1 MTAAEIEDAVSGVGL
16 EPLAAGIADKFQI
29 YLDLLQ
35 KWNARLNLTAIRD
48 PEEILQRHFI
58 ESIFAAQH
66 LPGQIQSLLDFGSGG
81 GFPGIPI
88 ALCRPEIHVTLG
100 ESQSKKAT
108 FLREAIRTL
117 GLENAEVYNG
127 RVERLRRTFKA
138 VTLRAVDKMQ
148 EACQIAV
155 GNVAPGG
162 YFVLFVTEDTSLAL
176 VSEFDQIDWAS
187 PALLPG
193 SSQRLL
199 LIGRSSID
207 VPRGTS
213 IP

>member
-16 EPLAAGIADKFQI
+16 EPLAASVADKFQI

-88 ALCRPEIHVTLG
+88 ALCRPEIPAEPIRRD
-100 ESQSKKAT
+100 EST
-108 FLREAIRTL
+108 
-117 GLENAEVYNG
+117 
-127 RVERLRRTFKA
+127 
-138 VTLRAVDKMQ
+138 
-148 EACQIAV
+148 
-155 GNVAPGG
+155 
-162 YFVLFVTEDTSLAL
+162 
-176 VSEFDQIDWAS
+176 AS
-187 PALLPG
+187 PGHPPPA
-193 SSQRLL
+193 SA
-199 LIGRSSID
+199 RS
-207 VPRGTS
+207 PRVRSGWT
-213 IP
+213 

>member
-48 PEEILQRHFI
+48 PEKILQRHFI
-58 ESIFAAQH
+58 ECIFAAQH

-88 ALCRPEIHVTLG
+88 ALCLPEIHVTLG

-127 RVERLRRTFKA
+127 RVERLR
-138 VTLRAVDKMQ
+138 
-148 EACQIAV
+148 
-155 GNVAPGG
+155 G

-187 PALLPG
+187 PVLLPG